1 MHGEEKLRDFIKFL
15 NGAHDSIT
23 FTAEWSS
30 ERVNFL
36 DVQVIKQ
43 GNKLVTDL
51 FTKPTDTHPLL
62 HRTSCHPSHTKNGI
76 PYSQALRIRRICSE
90 ETFFDKR
97 VGDLKTWLLA
107 RGYKENEVDSQVAR
121 VRLKNRVALLD
132 TNPQA
137 KDDTRILLEITYHPA
152 LHKVHKIIQNQN
164 ILRKFRIIFHV

>member
-1 MHGEEKLRDFIKFL
+1 MHGEEKLRDFINFL
-15 NGAHDSIT
+15 NGAHDSIK

-51 FTKPTDTHPLL
+51 FTKPTDTHQLL
-62 HRTSCHPSHTKNGI
+62 HRTSCHPSHTKKGI

-121 VRLKNRVALLD
+121 VRLKNRVQFQFHYLNS
-132 TNPQA
+132 T
-137 KDDTRILLEITYHPA
+137 TYN
-152 LHKVHKIIQNQN
+152 L
-164 ILRKFRIIFHV
+164 